1 MGAPPLIVGFM
12 AYVSARANSAGIVT
26 SYQVRWRQAG
36 GRDGKDE
43 SERFL
48 DSTAAEAF
56 RDEVNL
62 AGQRWPAGWV
72 KGKGYITEAG
82 SGADVEGD
90 EQYRFRVFSTR
101 EIGLR
106 TGIEEHYRQAC
117 YRDLEK
123 WIFPTFGECDVRS
136 VEHFSSDTIRLWV
149 RQLEQTLVQRGQTP
163 KVGRPKMRK
172 MSPKTIRNLHGL
184 LSSILEAAVKAEPP
198 LRERNP
204 CKLTTLPRTDDD
216 GTSAEDGEDIEF
228 LTPEEVEGVISRL
241 KRRSDQL
248 LAIVKYGTGLRW
260 GEITSL
266 APMCV
271 PDQGQSGKLRVRRA
285 WKKDGHGGYYI
296 GTPKTKRSRRTIRIS
311 ATVVTALIELG
322 LSTLGEETLFFTN
335 DEGGRLHYSS
345 FHDRWNR
352 AVKAAKTDGVL
363 PREKHPTPHDLRHS
377 HAAALISAGHSLTY
391 VQRRLGHESIKTTS
405 DTYGHLLPEADDE
418 AMETIER
425 SLRGGQTPTEV
436 VLEAGADAIGGM
448 VYVAQVD
455 VPVGFRDQDV
465 AREVVE
471 QWHLDTGRPARLET
485 WSMSWWRRSAPG
497 GRNAL
502 RDSVPDRVWVVSAG
516 PALFQPD
523 GEQVLTGPAEHEV
536 SGRWVWEW
544 ESRYTDEPAVS
555 RVEWLPGAESLT
567 VAETWGTDEA
577 AVRAAFAQ
585 ALEDARRVCRHA
597 PDVAGPNG
605 SGLVSA

>member
-1 MGAPPLIVGFM
+1 M
-12 AYVSARANSAGIVT
+12 ASVVPRIGKAGNVT
-26 SYQVRWRQAG
+26 SYQVKWHLG
-36 GRDGKDE
+36 GPRSGPWQT
-43 SERFL
+43 ERFT
-48 DSTAAEAF
+48 DETAAEIF
-56 RDEVNL
+56 RGEVEA
-62 AGQRWPAGWV
+62 AGHQWPAGWV
-72 KGKGYITEAG
+72 KGKGYITQ
-82 SGADVEGD
+82 ADGENADGD
-90 EQYRFRVFSTR
+90 RFRFRVYATR
-101 EIGLR
+101 EIDNR

-136 VEHFSSDTIRLWV
+136 VEHFSSDTIRPWV

-163 KVGRPKMRK
+163 KLGRAKMRQ

-216 GTSAEDGEDIEF
+216 GTSGEDGEDVEF
-228 LTPEEVEGVISRL
+228 LTPEEVDGVVSRL
-241 KRRSDQL
+241 RRRSDQL

-260 GEITSL
+260 GEIIAL
-266 APMCV
+266 APMCI
-271 PDQGQSGKLRVRRA
+271 PNEGQSGTLRVRRA

-296 GTPKTKRSRRTIRIS
+296 GTPKTKRSRRTLRVS
-311 ATVVTALIELG
+311 ATVVAALIELG
-322 LSTLGEETLFFTN
+322 LLSLDNKETLFFTG
-335 DEGGRLHYSS
+335 EAGQRLHYSS

-352 AVKAAKTDGVL
+352 AVKQAKKDGVL

-405 DTYGHLLPEADDE
+405 DTYGHLLPEADDA

-425 SLRGGQTPTEV
+425 SLRGGQAPTEV

-448 VYVAQVD
+448 VYVAQLD
-455 VPVGFRDQDV
+455 VPVGFRDQEV

-485 WSMSWWRRSAPG
+485 WSTSWWRRSAPG
-497 GRNAL
+497 GRNVL
-502 RDSVPDRVWVVSAG
+502 RDALPDRVWIVSAG
-516 PALFQPD
+516 PVLFQSD
-523 GEQVLTGPAEHEV
+523 GEQVITGRADSEV

-544 ESRYTDEPAVS
+544 DSRYTDEPAVS
-555 RVEWLPGAESLT
+555 RVEWLPDGESLT
-567 VAETWGTDEA
+567 VAEVWGTDEI
-577 AVRAAFAQ
+577 AVRETFAQ
-585 ALEDARRVCRHA
+585 ALEDARRVCRHT
-597 PDVAGPNG
+597 PFSTGPGG
-605 SGLVSA
+605 SGLVLA